1 MFSQWLFHQ
10 LLETLCKKGNVHTVT
25 FPSIVGHCEK
35 GQCFHAGSFWWW
47 HWQWSIGCKLLLF
60 PWIPVPANNLFAGN
74 LAIETHTHTHTHL
87 TFSSKMSVTEIFRV
101 NWNGGG
107 RGECESLHFNFIMEF
122 YQRDI
127 WGFQTVFTSSCSHIC
142 SLRWPHACTPDLLP
156 RQQANHILLPS
167 LLYSFLFG
175 IIIMTMTAFI

>member
-1 MFSQWLFHQ
+1 MFTQWLFHQ
-10 LLETLCKKGNVHTVT
+10 LLETLSKKGNVHTVT

-60 PWIPVPANNLFAGN
+60 PWIPVPASNPLCRQLGNWNN
-74 LAIETHTHTHTHL
+74 THTHTHL

-101 NWNGGG
+101 NLKRGGG
-107 RGECESLHFNFIMEF
+107 GGGGGGGECESLHFNFIMEF

-127 WGFQTVFTSSCSHIC
+127 CGFQTVFHIMFSHLQSEVTPC
-142 SLRWPHACTPDLLP
+142 LYTWPVAPPASKPYLP
-156 RQQANHILLPS
+156 ALPS
-167 LLYSFLFG
+167 LLPSSL
-175 IIIMTMTAFI
+175 A